1 MTYRLVLGYKET
13 MESRGCLVCFKKTTT
28 FDQIAFLTQ
37 LPQIPQ
43 FIASIKP
50 LRYHMINVHLAF
62 GLATHLTAT
71 ITLEH
76 HLSDLT
82 PTSCAATFP
91 IL

>member
-1 MTYRLVLGYKET
+1 MTYRLILGYKQA
-13 MESRGCLVCFKKTTT
+13 MESRGCLIRFKKMTT

-43 FIASIKP
+43 FIAPIKP

-62 GLATHLTAT
+62 GLATYLTAT
-71 ITLEH
+71 ITLNN

>member
-13 MESRGCLVCFKKTTT
+13 MESRGCLVRLKKTTT
-28 FDQIAFLTQ
+28 FDQIALLTQ

-43 FIASIKP
+43 FIASVQSFWN
-50 LRYHMINVHLAF
+50 HMINVHLAF
-62 GLATHLTAT
+62 RLTTHLATS

-82 PTSCAATFP
+82 PSSCAAAFP
-91 IL
+91 VA

>member
-13 MESRGCLVCFKKTTT
+13 MESRGCLVRFKKTTT
-28 FDQIAFLTQ
+28 FDQIALLTQ

-43 FIASIKP
+43 FIAPVQS
-50 LRYHMINVHLAF
+50 LWNHMINVHLAF
-62 GLATHLTAT
+62 GLATHLAAS

-82 PTSCAATFP
+82 PSSCASTFP
-91 IL
+91 VP